1 MYNYA
6 ISDVRFIKHG
16 ITLQQ
21 TPKLNAVFPVLEVNT
36 GTLYFYSVCGY
47 FPIPQG
53 YYTELLPMFSHLPQT
68 SSMYLPEESVQS
80 EKFIQN

>member
-16 ITLQQ
+16 ITLYQR
-21 TPKLNAVFPVLEVNT
+21 PRLNAVFPVLEVNT

-53 YYTELLPMFSHLPQT
+53 YYTELLPMFTPL
-68 SSMYLPEESVQS
+68 
-80 EKFIQN
+80 KIK